1 MDGQQEGGPSV
12 TGRTQGQP
20 AASSIGHAPRSTD
33 MFAAVEQRTQAV
45 ANYVREKAQDQ
56 PYLAMAAG
64 AAAGYVL
71 GGGLTLRLTRFVLT
85 NAGRAVAGNLV
96 AATIRG
102 ARPSWRT
109 PGV

>member
-1 MDGQQEGGPSV
+1 M
-12 TGRTQGQP
+12 TGRTQGQEPQRP
-20 AASSIGHAPRSTD
+20 AAGTPPDRPTCSRPSSSEA
-33 MFAAVEQRTQAV
+33 QAL

-56 PYLAMAAG
+56 PYLTMAAG

-109 PGV
+109 P

>member
-1 MDGQQEGGPSV
+1 MNRQQEGGPRM
-12 TGRTQGQP
+12 TGRTQGQG
-20 AASSIGHAPRSTD
+20 AASNNGLAPRSAD

-56 PYLAMAAG
+56 PFLTIATG

-85 NAGRAVAGNLV
+85 NVGRAVAGNLV
-96 AATIRG
+96 AATIHG
-102 ARPSWRT
+102 ARSSWRT
-109 PGV
+109 P

>member
-1 MDGQQEGGPSV
+1 MDRQQEGGPRM
-12 TGRTQGQP
+12 TGRTQGQA
-20 AASSIGHAPRSTD
+20 AASSSGLAPRSAD

-56 PYLAMAAG
+56 PYLTVAAG

-71 GGGLTLRLTRFVLT
+71 GGGLTLRMTRFVLT
-85 NAGRAVAGNLV
+85 NAGRALAGNLV

-109 PGV
+109 P

>member
-1 MDGQQEGGPSV
+1 MDRQQEGGPRM
-12 TGRTQGQP
+12 TGRTQGQG
-20 AASSIGHAPRSTD
+20 AESSNGLAPRSAD
-33 MFAAVEQRTQAV
+33 MFVAVEQQAQAL

-56 PYLAMAAG
+56 PFLTVAVG

-109 PGV
+109 P

>member
-1 MDGQQEGGPSV
+1 M
-12 TGRTQGQP
+12 TGRTQGQA
-20 AASSIGHAPRSTD
+20 AASSSGLAPRSAD
-33 MFAAVEQRTQAV
+33 MLAAVEQRTQAV

-56 PYLAMAAG
+56 PYLTVAAG

-71 GGGLTLRLTRFVLT
+71 GGGLTLRMTRFVLT
-85 NAGRAVAGNLV
+85 NAGRALAGNLV

-109 PGV
+109 P

>member
-1 MDGQQEGGPSV
+1 MDRQQEGGQRM
-12 TGRTQGQP
+12 TGRTQRP
-20 AASSIGHAPRSTD
+20 AAASSNGLAPRSAD
-33 MFAAVEQRTQAV
+33 MFAAVEQRAQAV

-56 PYLAMAAG
+56 PYLTMAAG

-109 PGV
+109 P